1 MLKAAAAAAMSR
13 RAEDGVIL
21 DLRELD
27 GFTDF
32 FAIFSGNSDIQV
44 EGISQA
50 VLEELETNWE
60 QKPWHQEGTRRADW
74 ILLDYVDFVVHVFL
88 SERRAYYNLER
99 LWAEAE
105 RIELPGINN
114 AYTSGNIRSRGS
126 GSRWRVS
133 LRRPRRKHI
142 RGVILIWKDRPVS
155 KTCPQITELCF
166 ESLRKRTGGLFFGLV
181 GQSVNQHLQAGP

>member
-1 MLKAAAAAAMSR
+1 MENRKNTLDMVKAAASAAISR

-32 FAIFSGNSDIQV
+32 FAIFSGVSDIQV

-50 VLEELETNWE
+50 VLEELESNWS
-60 QKPWHQEGTRRADW
+60 QKPWHQEGARKADW

-99 LWAEAE
+99 LWAEAA
-105 RIELPGINN
+105 RIELPELTMPAHVETQEEEADPDGVLVFGEHGEN
-114 AYTSGNIRSRGS
+114 TS
-126 GSRWRVS
+126 
-133 LRRPRRKHI
+133 
-142 RGVILIWKDRPVS
+142 
-155 KTCPQITELCF
+155 EL
-166 ESLRKRTGGLFFGLV
+166 
-181 GQSVNQHLQAGP
+181 

>member
-1 MLKAAAAAAMSR
+1 METEKNTLDMVKAAASAAMSR

-32 FAIFSGNSDIQV
+32 FAIFSGTSDIQV

-50 VLEELETNWE
+50 VLEELENNWA
-60 QKPWHQEGTRRADW
+60 QKPWHQEGERKADW

-105 RIELPGINN
+105 QIELPELTIPAHVEALKEELDPDSTLVFGEE
-114 AYTSGNIRSRGS
+114 TE
-126 GSRWRVS
+126 
-133 LRRPRRKHI
+133 RK
-142 RGVILIWKDRPVS
+142 S
-155 KTCPQITELCF
+155 EM
-166 ESLRKRTGGLFFGLV
+166 
-181 GQSVNQHLQAGP
+181 

>member
-1 MLKAAAAAAMSR
+1 MATAKNTLDIVKAAASAAMSR

-27 GFTDF
+27 CFTDF
-32 FAIFSGNSDIQV
+32 FAIFSGASDIQV

-50 VLEELETNWE
+50 VLEELENNWS
-60 QKPWHQEGTRRADW
+60 QKPWHQEGERKADW

-105 RIELPGINN
+105 RIELPQLTMP
-114 AYTSGNIRSRGS
+114 AH
-126 GSRWRVS
+126 VEA
-133 LRRPRRKHI
+133 PEEADPD
-142 RGVILIWKDRPVS
+142 GVLVFGEHGE
-155 KTCPQITELCF
+155 KTPEI
-166 ESLRKRTGGLFFGLV
+166 
-181 GQSVNQHLQAGP
+181 

>member
-1 MLKAAAAAAMSR
+1 METEKNTLDMLKAAASAAISR

-60 QKPWHQEGTRRADW
+60 QKPWHREGTRRADW

-105 RIELPGINN
+105 RIELPELTMPAHLEMLEEEEVDPDGVLVFGDQEES
-114 AYTSGNIRSRGS
+114 TSEG
-126 GSRWRVS
+126 
-133 LRRPRRKHI
+133 
-142 RGVILIWKDRPVS
+142 
-155 KTCPQITELCF
+155 
-166 ESLRKRTGGLFFGLV
+166 
-181 GQSVNQHLQAGP
+181 

>member
-1 MLKAAAAAAMSR
+1 METEKNTLDMLKAAAAAAMSR

-105 RIELPGINN
+105 RIELPELTIPTHLETLEAEEVDPDGVLVFGDQEES
-114 AYTSGNIRSRGS
+114 TSEG
-126 GSRWRVS
+126 
-133 LRRPRRKHI
+133 
-142 RGVILIWKDRPVS
+142 
-155 KTCPQITELCF
+155 
-166 ESLRKRTGGLFFGLV
+166 
-181 GQSVNQHLQAGP
+181 

>member
-1 MLKAAAAAAMSR
+1 METEKNTLEMLKAAAAAAMSR

-105 RIELPGINN
+105 RIELPALTMPTHLETLEAEEVDPDGVLVFGDQEES
-114 AYTSGNIRSRGS
+114 TSE
-126 GSRWRVS
+126 
-133 LRRPRRKHI
+133 
-142 RGVILIWKDRPVS
+142 
-155 KTCPQITELCF
+155 T
-166 ESLRKRTGGLFFGLV
+166 
-181 GQSVNQHLQAGP
+181 

>member
-1 MLKAAAAAAMSR
+1 MGSPARRLMKTEKNTLEMLKAAAAAAMSR

-105 RIELPGINN
+105 RIELPALTMPTHLETLEAEEVDPDGVLVFGDQEES
-114 AYTSGNIRSRGS
+114 TSE
-126 GSRWRVS
+126 
-133 LRRPRRKHI
+133 
-142 RGVILIWKDRPVS
+142 
-155 KTCPQITELCF
+155 T
-166 ESLRKRTGGLFFGLV
+166 
-181 GQSVNQHLQAGP
+181 

>member
-1 MLKAAAAAAMSR
+1 METEKNTLDMLKAAAAAAMSR

-105 RIELPGINN
+105 RIELPDLTMPTHLETLDAEEVDPDGVLVFGDQQEN
-114 AYTSGNIRSRGS
+114 TSEG
-126 GSRWRVS
+126 
-133 LRRPRRKHI
+133 
-142 RGVILIWKDRPVS
+142 
-155 KTCPQITELCF
+155 
-166 ESLRKRTGGLFFGLV
+166 
-181 GQSVNQHLQAGP
+181 

>member
-1 MLKAAAAAAMSR
+1 MGTENNTLDMVKAAASAAMSR
-13 RAEDGVIL
+13 RAQDGVIL

-32 FAIFSGNSDIQV
+32 FAIFSGTSDIQV

-50 VLEELETNWE
+50 VLEELENNWS
-60 QKPWHQEGTRRADW
+60 QKPWHQEGERKADW

-105 RIELPGINN
+105 QIELP
-114 AYTSGNIRSRGS
+114 
-126 GSRWRVS
+126 
-133 LRRPRRKHI
+133 
-142 RGVILIWKDRPVS
+142 
-155 KTCPQITELCF
+155 ELTLPAHV
-166 ESLRKRTGGLFFGLV
+166 EALQEEPLDPDSALVFGE
-181 GQSVNQHLQAGP
+181 QAGNESEM